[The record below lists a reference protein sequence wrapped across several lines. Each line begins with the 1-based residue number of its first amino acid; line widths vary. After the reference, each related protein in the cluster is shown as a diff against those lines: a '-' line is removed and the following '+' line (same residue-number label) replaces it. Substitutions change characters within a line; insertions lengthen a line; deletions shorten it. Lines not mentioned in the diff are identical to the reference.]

1 MTDSGPEDPTK
12 CSKRPARQAKARLA
26 PLIKMVNAIL
36 TNRQMNPLSKKPPR
50 RPTSGTSLHG
60 PVLRNFD
67 RANAADKKEVAKV
80 TTNSVESFPIISVG
94 FCPARHNKICVWG
107 MLSSIGSK
115 EKNLFSF
122 SIDFTL
128 DKE

>member
-1 MTDSGPEDPTK
+1 MKNPEDPPK
-12 CSKRPARQAKARLA
+12 YPEIRSRIAEARLA

-50 RPTSGTSLHG
+50 RPISGTSLHG

-94 FCPARHNKICVWG
+94 FCPARHNKICV
-107 MLSSIGSK
+107 
-115 EKNLFSF
+115 
-122 SIDFTL
+122 
-128 DKE
+128 